1 VPIVTRIGIGYDVHA
16 LVPGRPLVL
25 GGVAI
30 PFERGLEGHSD
41 ADALLHALANALL
54 GAAALGDI
62 GQHFPDSDPAYRNI
76 ASIRLLELAVD
87 RITERGFEVGN
98 VDAMV
103 IAEAPKLAPYIAQM
117 RAVIAK
123 ALRVPESA
131 VSVKAT
137 THEGLGSLGR
147 GEGIAAQAVCLLQE
161 RARAR

>member
-1 VPIVTRIGIGYDVHA
+1 
-16 LVPGRPLVL
+16 
-25 GGVAI
+25 VAI

-41 ADALLHALANALL
+41 ADALLHAVANALL

-62 GQHFPDSDPAYRNI
+62 GQHFPNSDPAYRNI
-76 ASIRLLELAVD
+76 ASIRLLEVVMD
-87 RITERGFEVGN
+87 RIAERGFEVGN

-103 IAEAPKLAPYIAQM
+103 IAEAPTLAPYIAQM

-123 ALRVPESA
+123 ALRVAESA

-161 RARAR
+161 RAGAR